1 MRIVCISDTHG
12 LHKPMEDFNS
22 LPEGDVLIHA
32 GDCTNVGKPQQVKDF
47 VEWFMN
53 IKGFD
58 SKIFIAG
65 NHDFAFE
72 KRHEPHH
79 KGDFDWYHHLM
90 NEENLSQSDVV
101 YLEDGEFTI
110 DSSEFSRPIKFYGSP
125 WQPEF
130 YDWAFNLPRLGEELE
145 KYWNMIPND
154 TDVLITHGPPN
165 EIRDFVNNWRQPVR
179 NVGCEL
185 LRFRV
190 EQIKP
195 LVHIFGH
202 IHEAYGVEYND
213 NILYVNASICNERY
227 VPSNKPIVVD
237 LTEVDGKIIATYV
250 EV

>member
-12 LHKPMEDFNS
+12 LHTIMDDINP
-22 LPEGDVLIHA
+22 LPKGDVLIHA

-195 LVHIFGH
+195 LLHIFGH
-202 IHEAYGVEYND
+202 IHEAYGVEYNKD
-213 NILYVNASICNERY
+213 ILYVNASTCTEKY
-227 VPSNKPIVVD
+227 TPTNKPIIID
-237 LTEVDGKIIATYV
+237 LIEVDGKIIANFID
-250 EV
+250 E

>member
-12 LHKPMEDFNS
+12 LHKIMEDLNP

-32 GDCTNVGKPQQVKDF
+32 GDCTNIGKPNEVKEF

-53 IKGFD
+53 IKGFG

-65 NHDFAFE
+65 NHDWAFE
-72 KRHEPHH
+72 EINQPHH
-79 KGDFDWYHHLM
+79 KGDFDWYNHLM
-90 NEENLSQSDVV
+90 NEENLSQSDVT
-101 YLEDGEFTI
+101 YLEDSGFTI
-110 DSSEFSRPIKFYGSP
+110 DSSEFSKPIKFWGSP

-130 YDWAFNLPRLGEELE
+130 YNWAFNLPRSGDELK
-145 KYWNMIPND
+145 KYWDMIPDD
-154 TDVLITHGPPN
+154 TSILITHSPPS

-195 LVHIFGH
+195 LVHVFGH
-202 IHEAYGVEYND
+202 IHEAYGVEFNKD
-213 NILYVNASICNERY
+213 TLYVNASTCTERY
-227 VPSNKPIVVD
+227 VPSNKPIVID
-237 LTEVDGKIIATYV
+237 LTEVDGKIITTYV
-250 EV
+250 EI